1 MGRSMATKALK
12 VAYGHAAFPD
22 KEALSLQDLLYQAF
36 TTLDRRKQAGRNLP
50 PHCSST
56 PAK

>member
-1 MGRSMATKALK
+1 MAWLMATKALK
-12 VAYGHAAFPD
+12 VAYGHAASPD
-22 KEALSLQDLLYQAF
+22 KEAFNLQGHLSQAF
-36 TTLDRRKQAGRNLP
+36 TTLDRRKQAGRSLP